1 MAISTKVM
9 TQRIRG
15 KVIEFT
21 DFLEPNNENDSN
33 SLILAFTDHTFLRID
48 GVSDYNANITNE
60 MIASVVREGPGLY
73 AMYDFD
79 DHLITEFSCNDREV
93 RVFDGT
99 WRNK

>member
-1 MAISTKVM
+1 MTISTKVM
-9 TQRIRG
+9 TQRIRD

-33 SLILAFTDHTFLRID
+33 SLVLAFDDHTLLRID
-48 GVSDYNANITNE
+48 GVYDYNANITNE

>member
-33 SLILAFTDHTFLRID
+33 SLVLAFADHTLLRID

-79 DHLITEFSCNDREV
+79 GHLITEFSCNDREV

>member
-9 TQRIRG
+9 TQHIRG

-33 SLILAFTDHTFLRID
+33 SLVLAFTDHTLLRID
-48 GVSDYNANITNE
+48 GVYDYNANITNE
-60 MIASVVREGPGLY
+60 EIASVVREGPGLY

>member
-9 TQRIRG
+9 TQHIRG

-33 SLILAFTDHTFLRID
+33 SLVLAFTDHTLLRID
-48 GVSDYNANITNE
+48 GVSDYNSNITNE

>member
-9 TQRIRG
+9 TQHIRG
-15 KVIEFT
+15 NVIEFT
-21 DFLEPNNENDSN
+21 DFLEPNNENDSS
-33 SLILAFTDHTFLRID
+33 SLVLAFTDHTLLRID
-48 GVSDYNANITNE
+48 GVYDYNTNITNE

-73 AMYDFD
+73 AMHDFD

>member
-15 KVIEFT
+15 RVIEFT

-33 SLILAFTDHTFLRID
+33 SLVLAFTDHTLLRID

-79 DHLITEFSCNDREV
+79 GHLITEFSCNDREV

>member
-1 MAISTKVM
+1 MAINAKVM
-9 TQRIRG
+9 TQYLEG

-21 DFLEPNNENDSN
+21 DFLEPNNENDST
-33 SLILAFTDHTFLRID
+33 SLVLAFTDHTLLRID
-48 GVSDYNANITNE
+48 GVYDYNANITNE

-79 DHLITEFSCNDREV
+79 DHFITEFSCNDREV

-99 WRNK
+99 WNVK